1 MKSIVSQEPLIF
13 ACDDQNF
20 VRVRLDKFLFKHF
33 PDYSR
38 TYFQDLIDLG
48 MVLVNNNPVD
58 KNSYMLKKNDIVSVT
73 LKNREYNLEPA
84 PVDFGII
91 DVQDDFI
98 VINKPA
104 GLLVHQAH
112 TGDSELTLVNGLL
125 HYFKDL
131 EKFNDPQ
138 RPGIIHRIDKDTS
151 GLLIIARN
159 LPAQIALS
167 ALFKDRKIQKTYL
180 AIVRNSP
187 DNNHARHLVRDNQE
201 NKIDFSIGRD
211 YKERHKM
218 SHKGFASKPAL
229 TFYKTLAHYH
239 ESALVQARI
248 ITGRT
253 HQIRVH
259 FAAIGHPILGDAV
272 YGTKSPLI
280 DRQALH
286 AWKVAFTYKNKNYE
300 YSCPVPRDF
309 LNLFT
314 RIKI

>member
-1 MKSIVSQEPLIF
+1 MMKSILQEPVIF
-13 ACDDQNF
+13 VCDDQNF
-20 VRVRLDKFLFKHF
+20 VRIRLDKFLFKHF

-38 TYFQDLIDLG
+38 TYFQDLIDFG
-48 MVLVNNNPVD
+48 MVLVNGCAVS
-58 KNSYMLKKNDIVSVT
+58 KNSFMLKKNDIVSVT

-131 EKFNDPQ
+131 AHFDYPQ

-167 ALFKDRKIQKTYL
+167 ALFKDRQIQKTYL
-180 AIVRNSP
+180 AVVSNRLDRRQDRHIE
-187 DNNHARHLVRDNQE
+187 RHLERDLE
-201 NKIDFSIGRD
+201 PEG
-211 YKERHKM
+211 
-218 SHKGFASKPAL
+218 
-229 TFYKTLAHYH
+229 
-239 ESALVQARI
+239 
-248 ITGRT
+248 
-253 HQIRVH
+253 
-259 FAAIGHPILGDAV
+259 
-272 YGTKSPLI
+272 
-280 DRQALH
+280 
-286 AWKVAFTYKNKNYE
+286 
-300 YSCPVPRDF
+300 
-309 LNLFT
+309 
-314 RIKI
+314 

>member
-13 ACDDQNF
+13 TCDDQNF
-20 VRVRLDKFLFKHF
+20 VRIRLDKFLFKHF

-48 MVLVNNNPVD
+48 KVLVNGSTVS
-58 KNSYMLKKNDIVSVT
+58 KSSHMLKKNDIVSIT
-73 LKNREYNLEPA
+73 LINREYNLA
-84 PVDFGII
+84 PIQVDFEII

-112 TGDSELTLVNGLL
+112 TGDNEPTLVNGLL

-131 EKFNDPQ
+131 AQFEDPQ

-167 ALFKDRKIQKTYL
+167 ELFKNRQVQKTYL
-180 AIVRNSP
+180 AVVSNNP
-187 DNNHARHLVRDNQE
+187 KDNLEQKHKQE
-201 NKIDFSIGRD
+201 YKIDFPIGRD

-218 SHKGFASKPAL
+218 SHQGFASKPAL
-229 TFYKTLAHYH
+229 TFYKTLAYYQ
-239 ESALVQARI
+239 ESVLVQARI
-248 ITGRT
+248 VTGRT

-259 FAAIGHPILGDAV
+259 FAAIGHPIVGDAV
-272 YGTKSPLI
+272 YGSKSPLI

-286 AWKVAFTYKNKNYE
+286 AWKISFVFKNKQFE
-300 YSCPVPRDF
+300 YTCPVPDDF
-309 LNLFT
+309 KHLFT
-314 RIKI
+314 RIQR